1 MSCQRAM
8 LLAVERAY
16 PQSLDAAQRL
26 IRLQLAHVGVR
37 VQVHIGR
44 TDHRGAIARTEP
56 RGRAELPHFRP
67 HDARIEGQRDQGGI
81 APLPVARPVLVRS
94 QLEERLRARIE
105 RVQLF
110 ATNRPSAVG
119 NPCPLFEVDR
129 IQGGTEPRPMSGGAA
144 EVMQARGLER
154 IVRQTDALTVVQVL
168 HRRLVVETA
177 AFEQQDLVPRADP
190 FQRHADAGR
199 AGAHDA
205 QVGFEHAAVRKGSS
219 VDMHGETSGGG
230 AVREKGEEGALA
242 RLSYRDHP
250 SLQHHRPSDREVL
263 LDQTGDGWGPRSRC
277 ENGRVQRLHLILA
290 GHERAVP
297 QSDLTHRLRSD
308 QGEEIRLRQRQQVD
322 CGVGAGPTRPTDQA
336 RQRTGGTHTE
346 EPAPVHAH
354 VRNTSVLTY
363 RNPES
368 MMIVPT
374 VAPAPSRFATCSAAT
389 MLAPLEVPA
398 KMASSRARR
407 RAIALASSEATMKI
421 SFTSSRLQSGGMNPI
436 PMPSIWCELDGFP
449 ESTADSA
456 GSTPATCNRGL

>member
-1 MSCQRAM
+1 M

-26 IRLQLAHVGVR
+26 VRLQLAHVGVG

-44 TDHRGAIARTEP
+44 TDHRGAIARAEP

-67 HDARIEGQRDQGGI
+67 HDARIKGQRDQGGI
-81 APLPVARPVLVRS
+81 APLPIARPVLVRS

-129 IQGGTEPRPMSGGAA
+129 IQGGAEPRPMSGGAA
-144 EVMQARGLER
+144 EVMQARRLER
-154 IVRQTDALTVVQVL
+154 IVRQTDALTAVEVL

-199 AGAHDA
+199 ADAHDA
-205 QVGFEHAAVRKGSS
+205 QVGLEHAAVRKGSS
-219 VDMHGETSGGG
+219 VDMHGETSGGQLER
-230 AVREKGEEGALA
+230 REKRAL
-242 RLSYRDHP
+242 
-250 SLQHHRPSDREVL
+250 
-263 LDQTGDGWGPRSRC
+263 W
-277 ENGRVQRLHLILA
+277 
-290 GHERAVP
+290 RA
-297 QSDLTHRLRSD
+297 S
-308 QGEEIRLRQRQQVD
+308 G
-322 CGVGAGPTRPTDQA
+322 QA
-336 RQRTGGTHTE
+336 RQRTGGTHSE
-346 EPAPVHAH
+346 EPASVHAH

-389 MLAPLEVPA
+389 MLAPLDVPA

-407 RAIALASSEATMKI
+407 RAIAFASSEATMKI

-436 PMPSIWCELDGFP
+436 PMPSIWCEPDGFP

-456 GSTPATCNRGL
+456 GSTPATCHRGL

>member
-94 QLEERLRARIE
+94 QLEERLRARID
-105 RVQLF
+105 RVQLL

-119 NPCPLFEVDR
+119 
-129 IQGGTEPRPMSGGAA
+129 
-144 EVMQARGLER
+144 
-154 IVRQTDALTVVQVL
+154 
-168 HRRLVVETA
+168 
-177 AFEQQDLVPRADP
+177 
-190 FQRHADAGR
+190 
-199 AGAHDA
+199 
-205 QVGFEHAAVRKGSS
+205 
-219 VDMHGETSGGG
+219 
-230 AVREKGEEGALA
+230 
-242 RLSYRDHP
+242 HP

-263 LDQTGDGWGPRSRC
+263 LDQPGDRWGPRSPC
-277 ENGRVQRLHLILA
+277 ENGSVQRVHVILA
-290 GHERAVP
+290 RHERAVP
-297 QSDLTHRLRSD
+297 QSDLAHRLRSD
-308 QGEEIRLRQRQQVD
+308 QGKEIRLRQRQQVD
-322 CGVGAGPTRPTDQA
+322 CGVGAGPTRASGQA
-336 RQRTGGTHTE
+336 CQRTGGTHTE
-346 EPAPVHAH
+346 EPATVHAH

-374 VAPAPSRFATCSAAT
+374 VAPAPSRLATCSAAT

-407 RAIALASSEATMKI
+407 RAISFASSEATMKI

-436 PMPSIWCELDGFP
+436 PMPSIWCEPDGLP

>member
-110 ATNRPSAVG
+110 PTNRPSAVR
-119 NPCPLFEVDR
+119 NPCPLFKVDR
-129 IQGGTEPRPMSGGAA
+129 IQGGAEPRPMSGGAA

-154 IVRQTDALTVVQVL
+154 IVRQTDALTA
-168 HRRLVVETA
+168 VE
-177 AFEQQDLVPRADP
+177 V
-190 FQRHADAGR
+190 
-199 AGAHDA
+199 
-205 QVGFEHAAVRKGSS
+205 
-219 VDMHGETSGGG
+219 
-230 AVREKGEEGALA
+230 
-242 RLSYRDHP
+242 
-250 SLQHHRPSDREVL
+250 LQHHRPSDREVL
-263 LDQTGDGWGPRSRC
+263 LHQPGDRWGPRSRC
-277 ENGRVQRLHLILA
+277 ENGSVQRVHLILA
-290 GHERAVP
+290 RHERAVP

-308 QGEEIRLRQRQQVD
+308 QGKEIRLRQRQHVD
-322 CGVGAGPTRPTDQA
+322 CGVGAGPTRASGQA
-336 RQRTGGTHTE
+336 CQRTGGTHTE
-346 EPAPVHAH
+346 EPATVHAH

-374 VAPAPSRFATCSAAT
+374 VAPVPSRFATCSAAT

-436 PMPSIWCELDGFP
+436 PMPSIWCEPDGLP

>member
-1 MSCQRAM
+1 M
-8 LLAVERAY
+8 LLAVERAH
-16 PQSLDAAQRL
+16 PQPLDAAQRL
-26 IRLQLAHVGVR
+26 IRLQLAYVGVG

-44 TDHRGAIARTEP
+44 ADHLGAITRAEP

-67 HDARIEGQRDQGGI
+67 HDARIQGQRNQGGI
-81 APLPVARPVLVRS
+81 APLPIARPVLVRS
-94 QLEERLRARIE
+94 ELEERLRARIE

-110 ATNRPSAVG
+110 STNRPSAVG
-119 NPCPLFEVDR
+119 NPCPLFKVDR
-129 IQGGTEPRPMSGGAA
+129 IQGGAEPRPMSGGAA

-154 IVRQTDALTVVQVL
+154 IVRQTDALTAVEVL

-199 AGAHDA
+199 AGAYDA

-219 VDMHGETSGGG
+219 VDVHGGTSGGG
-230 AVREKGEEGALA
+230 SVREKGEDGALA
-242 RLSYRDHP
+242 RLGYRDHP

-263 LDQTGDGWGPRSRC
+263 LDQPGDRWGPRSRC
-277 ENGRVQRLHLILA
+277 ENGSVQRVHLILG

-297 QSDLTHRLRSD
+297 PSNLTHRLRSD
-308 QGEEIRLRQRQQVD
+308 EGKEIRLRQRQQVD
-322 CGVGAGPTRPTDQA
+322 CGVGAGPTRASGQA
-336 RQRTGGTHTE
+336 CQGTGGTHTE
-346 EPAPVHAH
+346 EPATVHAH

-363 RNPES
+363 RSPES

-374 VAPAPSRFATCSAAT
+374 VAPAPSRLATCSAAT

-407 RAIALASSEATMKI
+407 RAIAFASSEPTMKI
-421 SFTSSRLQSGGMNPI
+421 SFTSSM
-436 PMPSIWCELDGFP
+436 PMPSIWCEPDGFP

-456 GSTPATCNRGL
+456 SSTPATCKRGL

>member
-26 IRLQLAHVGVR
+26 IRLQLAHVGVG
-37 VQVHIGR
+37 VHVTLGL
-44 TDHRGAIARTEP
+44 TAHRGAIARTEP
-56 RGRAELPHFRP
+56 RGWAERPHFRP

-110 ATNRPSAVG
+110 PTNRPSAVR

-129 IQGGTEPRPMSGGAA
+129 IQGGAEPRPMSGGAA

-154 IVRQTDALTVVQVL
+154 IVRQTDALTAVEVL

-190 FQRHADAGR
+190 FQRHADASR
-199 AGAHDA
+199 AGAYDA

-219 VDMHGETSGGG
+219 VDVHGGMSGGG
-230 AVREKGEEGALA
+230 SVREKGEESTLA
-242 RLSYRDHP
+242 RLGYRDHP

-263 LDQTGDGWGPRSRC
+263 LDQPAVRCGPRSPC
-277 ENGRVQRLHLILA
+277 ENGSVQRVHVILA
-290 GHERAVP
+290 RHERAVP

-308 QGEEIRLRQRQQVD
+308 QGKEIRLRQRQQVD
-322 CGVGAGPTRPTDQA
+322 CGVGAGPTRASGQA
-336 RQRTGGTHTE
+336 CQRTGGTHTE

-374 VAPAPSRFATCSAAT
+374 VAPAPNRFATCSAAT

-407 RAIALASSEATMKI
+407 RAIPFASPEATTKI
-421 SFTSSRLQSGGMNPI
+421 P
-436 PMPSIWCELDGFP
+436 
-449 ESTADSA
+449 
-456 GSTPATCNRGL
+456 STPAPLPNSRTNPNPAP